1 MQTSMH
7 PAYLDGAILL
17 CNRKTF
23 TKLANMLD
31 GTGRP
36 YLTSNVI
43 NQKIQYSIL
52 GVPVVV
58 DENMADLAGEAKS
71 LILVNLSECYSI
83 NMLTDVTVRHLTET
97 GFTQGY
103 EIFAGYVMADGKIV
117 NDDAM
122 VIGKVSSGREA
133 SSARAKK

>member
-1 MQTSMH
+1 MQTTMN
-7 PAYLDGAILL
+7 PAYLDGAVLI

-36 YLTSNVI
+36 YLTNNVI
-43 NQKIQYSIL
+43 GEKIQYSIL
-52 GVPVVV
+52 GMPVVV
-58 DENMADLAGEAKS
+58 DENVADLSSENKA
-71 LILVNLSECYSI
+71 LILVNLQECYSI
-83 NMLTDVTVRHLTET
+83 NLLTDITVRHLTET

-117 NDDAM
+117 NEDAM
-122 VIGKVSSGREA
+122 VIGKVSSGRA
-133 SSARAKK
+133 AKK